1 MAAPYAAAAGLHR
14 PAQEAHGA
22 GVIVFVCF
30 QLFDAGLR
38 LIREQF
44 GDNFPGLVVNPLRR
58 TEADHFLRLQLD
70 GQLGGDLLRS
80 QVKALAGDRH
90 RDRPHQDNGAAVE
103 LTMNRLFVNAANASA
118 VAIIDAVIDA
128 QRLGDDKVAA
138 DNVDMGPLQRGVVEA
153 HRQAGGDLQLQ
164 HPRRLLNQLQRFG
177 VSHSRLLVIDR
188 LVVVLGEVSVN
199 LRAGAIDHHQAN
211 AQAMQ

>member
-1 MAAPYAAAAGLHR
+1 MKTALQQRAIFLIADQVAAPYAAAAGSHR

-70 GQLGGDLLRS
+70 GQLGSDLFRS

-90 RDRPHQDNGAAVE
+90 RDRPHQHNGAAVE
-103 LTMNRLFVNAANASA
+103 LTMNRLFVNAANTSA

-128 QRLGDDKVAA
+128 QRLGNDKVAA
-138 DNVDMGPLQRGVVEA
+138 DDVDMGPLQRGCC
-153 HRQAGGDLQLQ
+153 
-164 HPRRLLNQLQRFG
+164 
-177 VSHSRLLVIDR
+177 
-188 LVVVLGEVSVN
+188 
-199 LRAGAIDHHQAN
+199 
-211 AQAMQ
+211 